1 MEFRLYAVRVF
12 TRDWERARDFYRD
25 TVGFPLL
32 FDDAGMGWAQFQ
44 LGGASLGVERCDGDD
59 AESAALVGRFVG
71 VSLAVD
77 DIDASYARL
86 RDAGVRFHGP
96 PEPQPW
102 GGVLA
107 HFEDPDGNVLT
118 LLGGAPG

>member
-32 FDDAGMGWAQFQ
+32 FDDADMGWAQFQ

-59 AESAALVGRFVG
+59 AETLTADAAL
-71 VSLAVD
+71 L
-77 DIDASYARL
+77 
-86 RDAGVRFHGP
+86 GP
-96 PEPQPW
+96 R
-102 GGVLA
+102 
-107 HFEDPDGNVLT
+107 
-118 LLGGAPG
+118 